1 MMTAERLAGGAAIA
15 AFTRALP
22 RVLLHALDVQRAA
35 GDIALAIELGHDPAE
50 LAELVAYGVVGL
62 VNADQTMRHRLR
74 RYAVTP
80 PVRS

>member
-1 MMTAERLAGGAAIA
+1 MMTDERPAAADAIL

-22 RVLLHALDVQRAA
+22 RVLLHVLDVQRAA
-35 GDIALAIELGHDPAE
+35 GDIARAIELGHEPAE
-50 LAELVAYGVVGL
+50 LAGLVTYGVIGL

-80 PVRS
+80 PDHD